1 MKKILV
7 LLVAIVLTS
16 CSQSKIAYIDVQ
28 DLMKEYEG
36 TKALEASLKAK
47 QEKMAKELDSLGAP
61 FQQKVQAYYQS
72 AQKMSASKRA
82 ETEQALQQEQ
92 QMLQAREQQASQ
104 ELQNENVA
112 KSEVIMKKIDS
123 LVADYAKTNKFDLIL
138 GTSGNGTV
146 MYGSDAL
153 NVTSSILEIL
163 NNDFTK

>member
-7 LLVAIVLTS
+7 LLVAIVLAS

-36 TKALEASLKAK
+36 TKALEESLKAK

-61 FQQKVQAYYQS
+61 FQQKVQAYYQA
-72 AQKMSASKRA
+72 AQKMSAAKRA

-92 QMLQAREQQASQ
+92 QILQAREQQASQ
-104 ELQNENVA
+104 ELQNENMA

-153 NVTSSILEIL
+153 NVTSSILEVL